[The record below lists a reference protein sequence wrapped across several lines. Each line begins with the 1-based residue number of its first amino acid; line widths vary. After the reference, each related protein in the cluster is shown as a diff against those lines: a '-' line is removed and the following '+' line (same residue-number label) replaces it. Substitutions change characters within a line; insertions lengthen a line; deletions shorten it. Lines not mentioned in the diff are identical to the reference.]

1 MNNDLPVFALL
12 IDADNVTREALAP
25 IIEDLTRDARIAVRR
40 VYGDFTTQHLAA
52 WRDAIANHGFHPIQQ
67 YRNSIG
73 KNSSDSALIID
84 AMDLLHSGRFDAFC
98 VVSSDGDFTRL
109 ATRIRED
116 GLSIYGYGRN
126 DTAKAFVNA
135 CERFTYIERLLDSSG
150 RATLPLDSEAAANP
164 VEVAPTAAGGQ
175 VSRSTIPIEMPETP
189 AAFAGS
195 PLDLDRL
202 KSQLLRAY
210 TNVADEDGWALISR
224 VAQYLR
230 ANQSDFD
237 PRHYGAGTFSR
248 LLQAVDIFEV
258 VQRKQGNGHAHFC
271 RPRKALAQPIKP
283 DRVNRTVPAGYVE
296 ALKEAVAQSQGPDG
310 WSSPAAIGYHLHA
323 MGRKLE
329 DSGCATLQEA
339 LGAARI
345 FEMRETNGTR
355 KEFRL
360 TGGVSRR

>member
-1 MNNDLPVFALL
+1 MNNNLPVFALL
-12 IDADNVTREALAP
+12 VDADNVTREALAP
-25 IIEDLTRDARIAVRR
+25 IIEDLTRDTRIAVRR
-40 VYGDFTTQHLAA
+40 VYGDFTTQHLAS

-67 YRNSIG
+67 YRNSVG

-84 AMDLLHSGRFDAFC
+84 AMDLLHSGRFDGFC

-109 ATRIRED
+109 ATRIREN

-150 RATLPLDSEAAANP
+150 RTTLPLDVEAAPNA
-164 VEVAPTAAGGQ
+164 VEAVPTAVAGQ
-175 VSRSTIPIEMPETP
+175 VAKPAIHIEMPGIP
-189 AAFAGS
+189 AAAFVAS
-195 PLDLDRL
+195 PLALERL
-202 KSQLLRAY
+202 KSQLLRSY

-248 LLQAVDIFEV
+248 LLQAVAIFEV

-271 RPRKALAQPIKP
+271 RPRKTLAQPIKP
-283 DRVNRTVPAGYVE
+283 DQVNRTVPTEYVE
-296 ALKEAVAQSQGPDG
+296 ALKDAVTQSQRPDG

-329 DSGCATLQEA
+329 ESGCATLHEA
-339 LGAARI
+339 LGVAGI

-360 TGGVSRR
+360 TTANRR

>member
-1 MNNDLPVFALL
+1 MNNNLPVFALL

-67 YRNSIG
+67 YRNSVG

-84 AMDLLHSGRFDAFC
+84 AMDLLHSGRFDGFC

-109 ATRIRED
+109 ATRIREN

-150 RATLPLDSEAAANP
+150 RAALPLDGEAAPNA
-164 VEVAPTAAGGQ
+164 VKAVPTAAAVQ
-175 VSRSTIPIEMPETP
+175 VAKSAIPIEMPGTP
-189 AAFAGS
+189 AAFAAS
-195 PLDLDRL
+195 SLDLERL

-248 LLQAVDIFEV
+248 LLQAVAIFEV

-271 RPRKALAQPIKP
+271 RPRKTLAQPIKL
-283 DRVNRTVPAGYVE
+283 DQVNCTVPAEYVE
-296 ALKEAVAQSQGPDG
+296 ALKDAVTQSQGPDG
-310 WSSPAAIGYHLHA
+310 WSSPAAIGYHLHT

-329 DSGCATLQEA
+329 DSGCATLHEA
-339 LGAARI
+339 LAAAGI

-360 TGGVSRR
+360 TTANRR